1 MSKTFEKILIANR
14 GEISLRIIRTCKEM
28 GIKTVA
34 VYSTADRE
42 SLHVRFAD
50 EAVCIGPPSSAESY
64 LSIPKI
70 MAAVEITN
78 ADAVHPGYGFLAE
91 NADFAEVC
99 AEYGIKFIGPT
110 PSQIRKMGDKITA
123 KETMIKA
130 GVPVVPG
137 SGGLLKDVK
146 QGLEQAEEVGYPIIL
161 KATAGGGGKGMR
173 VVWEKEEF
181 ETAWNMAR
189 QEAKASFANDGIYM
203 EKFIEEPRH
212 IEIQVAGDQY
222 GNVIHLSERDCSIQR
237 RHQKLVEE
245 SPSPFMTDDLRER
258 MGEAA
263 IKAGKAIK
271 YEGVGTVEFLVD
283 KHRNFYF
290 MEMNTRIQVEHTVT
304 EEVIDHDLI
313 KEQIKLA
320 AGERITGG
328 NYIPSL
334 HAMEVRINAE
344 DPFNGFRPS
353 PGTIT
358 SFHSS
363 KGHGVRVDTHVYA
376 GYTISPYY
384 DSMIAKLI
392 CRAQTREECIKKMS
406 RALDEFIIE
415 GVKTTVPFHQL
426 LMKNEKFKSG
436 DFHTGF
442 LNEWDFKAEI
452 EQKKKPNK

>member
-1 MSKTFEKILIANR
+1 MSMFKKILIANR
-14 GEISLRIIRTCKEM
+14 GEIALRVLRTCREM
-28 GIKTVA
+28 GIQTVA

-64 LSIPKI
+64 LSIPRI

-99 AEYGIKFIGPT
+99 LEYDIKFIGPT
-110 PSQIRKMGDKITA
+110 PEQIRKMGDKVTA
-123 KETMIKA
+123 KETMIEA
-130 GVPVVPG
+130 GVPVIPG
-137 SGGLLKDVK
+137 SDGLVGDVK
-146 QGLEQAEEVGYPIIL
+146 EGKKVSAKIGYPVII

-173 VVWEKEEF
+173 IVWSEDEF
-181 ETAWNMAR
+181 ENNWNLAKK
-189 QEAKASFANDGIYM
+189 EAGASFGNDGIYI

-212 IEIQVAGDQY
+212 IEFQIAGDQY
-222 GNVIHLSERDCSIQR
+222 GKVVHLSERDCSIQR

-245 SPSPFMTDDLRER
+245 CPSPFMTDELREE
-258 MGEAA
+258 MGKAA
-263 IKAGKAIK
+263 VLAGEAIK

-283 KHRNFYF
+283 KYRNFYF
-290 MEMNTRIQVEHTVT
+290 MEMNTRIQVEHPVT

-313 KEQIKLA
+313 KEQIKIA
-320 AGERITGG
+320 MGDPISGG
-328 NYIPSL
+328 NYIPQA
-334 HAMEVRINAE
+334 HAIECRINAE

-353 PGTIT
+353 PGNIS

-376 GYTISPYY
+376 GYTIPPFY
-384 DSMIAKLI
+384 DSMIAKII
-392 CRAQTREECIKKMS
+392 CRAPTRKECITKME
-406 RALDEFIIE
+406 RALDEFIVE
-415 GVKTTVPFHQL
+415 GVKTTVPFHQR
-426 LMKNEKFKSG
+426 LMKDENFRNG

-442 LNEWDFKAEI
+442 INTFNLEE
-452 EQKKKPNK
+452 